1 MNLELRAVLDL
12 ASFIDPGAA
21 SRAAGAT
28 DVREGLTTLAVAAF
42 PIVEAPLEADPSL
55 LDACFEPRWAEPF
68 SEHRYAGSLARELAD
83 NDDPAS
89 VIRRFAARHR
99 LRIALREIL
108 PEAVGGAPVHVTARE
123 LSDLAAATIDAALA
137 VATRD
142 VQARFG
148 SPRRVDGSPST
159 LCVIGMGKL
168 GAGELN
174 AGSDVDLVCFYDTDE
189 GATAGSDEIP
199 LHEFWTRVVRRMVP
213 LLDEVTS
220 DGFVWRV
227 DLRLRPEGTR
237 GPLVNALPAML
248 RYYETW
254 GRLWERAAWTRA
266 WPIAGDRDLGRELM
280 REMEPF
286 VYRRA
291 VDPRIA
297 NAMSELVEQARAERG
312 DVERDL
318 KLGLGGI
325 RELETFVQ
333 ALQLVWGGKNPSLRV
348 RPTLEALDR
357 LRSHGL
363 VTEREASV
371 LGDAYTTL
379 RSAEHLVQNA
389 SGVQTHEVPPD
400 APSRVRLARSLGF
413 ASWEDFDIHLQG
425 VKHRVH
431 ACIEGLRSGDDRPP
445 RWNALLASVDGG
457 EVDAVRRLLEESLGE
472 MATHELARDVVAL
485 GARPDELL
493 GSVTRERAPGHAEAL
508 IDALVESAD
517 PEQAARSLCVCV
529 SHRGFRPVIA
539 SALREPPALLRRFV
553 TALGG
558 SAFLGDLIVRHPE
571 LAEHALL
578 SRGMPSPE
586 AAVSAV
592 RREVESLGPQGM
604 LDPEL
609 VAGALRR
616 AKVRVTL
623 EVVLADMA
631 EEVRVQDVTLVLST
645 LADACLDHALRV
657 AGGQTE
663 PVQGMCVVSVG
674 KLGGN
679 ELGYGSDLDVLF
691 VFEPRPGEDDG
702 DAMVR
707 RARQAQKAIRVISG
721 VHEDGPGFEL
731 DTRLRPS
738 GSQGVLVTS
747 LQSFARYH
755 GVGEDDRAASVRAAA
770 WERQTLLRA
779 RFSAG
784 DAELGRRV
792 MEVAHQAAYEAGPPD
807 LAEIHRLRLRMES
820 ELGREKAGRFDLKLG
835 RGGLVDVE
843 FVVQALQMK
852 HGEEPAV
859 RSSNTVDAIHGLERR
874 GALDPVDA
882 ELLRSGYAF
891 LRKLEQ
897 RLHVVHKTSLHLLDV
912 RAPGMLPLARRMGW
926 TGAPGRTAPEQL
938 MDRYA
943 KITSSIRDVYLRLMT
958 RSESP

>member
-1 MNLELRAVLDL
+1 MNLELRTVLDL
-12 ASFIDPGAA
+12 ASFIDPGVA
-21 SRAAGAT
+21 SRAASAS
-28 DVREGLTTLAVAAF
+28 DLREGLAILAVAAF
-42 PIVEAPLEADPSL
+42 PSVEPRLEADPTL
-55 LDACFEPRWAEPF
+55 LDACFEPRWSDPF
-68 SEHRYAGSLARELAD
+68 SEQRYASSLMLELTRHE
-83 NDDPAS
+83 DPAA
-89 VIRRFAARHR
+89 VIRRFASRHR
-99 LRIALREIL
+99 LRIAVRELL

-123 LSDLAAATIDAALA
+123 LSHLAAATIDAALV

-148 SPRRVDGSPST
+148 STRRVDGSPST

-174 AGSDVDLVCFYDTDE
+174 AGSDVDLVFFYDTDE
-189 GATAGSDEIP
+189 GATVGPDEIP

-213 LLDEVTS
+213 LLDEVTP

-266 WPIAGDRDLGRELM
+266 WPIAGDKELGRELM
-280 REMEPF
+280 RELEPF

-297 NAMSELVEQARAERG
+297 NAMCELVEQARAERG

-357 LRSHGL
+357 LRAHGF

-389 SGVQTHEVPPD
+389 SGVQTHEVPPE
-400 APSRVRLARSLGF
+400 PSSRTRLARSLGF
-413 ASWEDFDIHLQG
+413 AAWEAFDAHLQG
-425 VKHRVH
+425 VKQRVH
-431 ACIEGLRSGDDRPP
+431 ACIEDLRSGEDRPP
-445 RWNALLASVDGG
+445 RWNALLASVDEG
-457 EVDAVRRLLEESLGE
+457 EVDAVQRLLEGILGE

-493 GSVTRERAPGHAEAL
+493 GAVTRERAPGHAEAL
-508 IDALVESAD
+508 IEALVGSAD
-517 PEQAARSLCVCV
+517 PEQAARSLCACV
-529 SHRGFRPVIA
+529 SHRRFRPVIA

-578 SRGMPSPE
+578 SRGMPSPG
-586 AAVSAV
+586 AAARAV
-592 RREVESLGPQGM
+592 QREVESLGPQGM

-609 VAGALRR
+609 VAGAIRR
-616 AKVRVTL
+616 AKVQVTL

-645 LADACLDHALRV
+645 LADACLDYALRV
-657 AGGQTE
+657 AGTQTD

-755 GVGEDDRAASVRAAA
+755 GVGEHGPSVSVRAAA

-792 MEVAHQAAYEAGPPD
+792 MEVAHKAAYEAGPPD
-807 LAEIHRLRLRMES
+807 RAEIHRLRLRMES

-843 FVVQALQMK
+843 FVVQALQMQ
-852 HGEEPAV
+852 HGEELTV
-859 RSSNTVDAIHGLERR
+859 RNTNTLEALRGLEHC
-874 GALDPVDA
+874 GALDPADA
-882 ELLRSGYAF
+882 ELLRAGYAF

-897 RLHVVHKTSLHLLDV
+897 RLHVVHNTSLHLLDV
-912 RAPGMLPLARRMGW
+912 KAPGMLPLARRMGW

-943 KITSSIRDVYLRLMT
+943 SITSSIRDVYLRRMT
-958 RSESP
+958 EAR